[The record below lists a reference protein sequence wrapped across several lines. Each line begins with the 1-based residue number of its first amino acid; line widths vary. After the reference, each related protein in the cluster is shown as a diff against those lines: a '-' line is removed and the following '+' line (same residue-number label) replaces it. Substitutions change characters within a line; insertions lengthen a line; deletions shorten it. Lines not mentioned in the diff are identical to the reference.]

1 MRCDHKRLTL
11 LPSRDPSG
19 APKWEPQELVHGAVQ
34 WPTRAGKGVDNG
46 AVPATPAP
54 NNNNSNFKTLCLI
67 EGKFMDERGHSRR
80 FLDPFRGKTSEVPP
94 IWLMRQA
101 GRYLPEYRA
110 TRAEAGSFLKLCYS
124 PKLAT
129 EVTLQPIRRY
139 GFDAAILF
147 SDILVVPHALGQ
159 DVRFEEG
166 EGPRLEPVRAAA
178 DLGRLSIAA
187 TAEKF
192 GIVAETVG
200 LIRQDLPAET
210 ALIGFCGAPWTVATY
225 MVEGRGST
233 DQASAR
239 LWAYR
244 DPEGFQALIDI
255 LVAASIDY
263 LDRQVK
269 AGADCLQIF
278 DTWAGSLP
286 DDEFDRWV
294 VAPTREIREALRER
308 HPEVPVIGFPR
319 GAGPAAVWY
328 VSETGVEGIGCDT
341 ATAPFVMSE
350 AFEDEDVVVQGNL
363 DPLLLVAGGA
373 RLDARVDEILDLM
386 AGKRFIFNLGHG
398 IVPQTPPEHVARLVE
413 RVRGGG

>member
-1 MRCDHKRLTL
+1 M
-11 LPSRDPSG
+11 G
-19 APKWEPQELVHGAVQ
+19 
-34 WPTRAGKGVDNG
+34 
-46 AVPATPAP
+46 
-54 NNNNSNFKTLCLI
+54 
-67 EGKFMDERGHSRR
+67 EGSSTRR
-80 FLDPFRGKTSEVPP
+80 FLDPFRGEACEVPP

-110 TRAEAGSFLKLCYS
+110 TRAEAGSFLDLCYN

-166 EGPRLEPVRAAA
+166 EGPRLDPVRTSA
-178 DLGRLSIAA
+178 DVARLSLAA

-192 GIVAETVG
+192 SVVAETVAR
-200 LIRQDLPAET
+200 LRQDLPRET

-225 MVEGRGST
+225 MVQGRGST
-233 DQASAR
+233 DQADAR

-244 DPEGFQALIDI
+244 DPDGFQSLIDL
-255 LVAASIDY
+255 LVATSIDY
-263 LDRQVK
+263 LDRQVR

-294 VAPTREIREALRER
+294 VAPTQAIREALRDL
-308 HPEVPVIGFPR
+308 HPDVPVIGFPR
-319 GAGPAAVWY
+319 GAGATAVWY
-328 VSETGVEGIGCDT
+328 VSETGVDGVGCDT
-341 ATAPFVMSE
+341 ATPPFVMSE

-363 DPLLLVAGGA
+363 DPLLLVAGGS

-386 AGKRFIFNLGHG
+386 RGKRFIFNLGHG
-398 IVPQTPPEHVARLVE
+398 IVPQTPPEHVAQLVN
-413 RVRGGG
+413 RVRAKG